1 MKQHQAIEDQPW
13 HQNYMVWMIILLPA
27 TVVVAGLM
35 TVYIAMQNAPQVID
49 QTPVTT
55 AVSAAHGEG

>member
-13 HQNYMVWMIILLPA
+13 YQNYMVWMIILLPA

-49 QTPVTT
+49 QTPVK
-55 AVSAAHGEG
+55 AAASTVQRDG